1 MAGFW
6 GKRKRE
12 QQEVA
17 EADANLARE
26 ADVALVSAD
35 ERLRVTSDEMVF
47 AEAELGEEATGQ
59 LREAIEAVRHHLGEA
74 FHLKQLNHDEIPDTP
89 DEVRTRNARI
99 VQLCEWAED
108 LLDDRTAALAEAIER
123 ARRAPEILAGIR
135 SEAAALEERIEPART
150 VIARVSTRYH
160 PDAVGRIGGNADE
173 AAGLL
178 DFARHGADVAERRR
192 NAGERGPANIALE
205 AATEAVRRARTLLD
219 AVDDFE
225 VEALRAQSTLSEVVA
240 DSRDDLIVARSAP
253 QTPAV
258 KTAMAGLQQALTQ
271 ISPAGTKSDPFAELS
286 VLREQ
291 NAALDAAVDLA
302 RERAARPIPAE
313 AHVRHAID
321 DADRQLS
328 VARSVIAGHRGWIG
342 ADARTRLAEA
352 ESLRLALP
360 TSVRIDED
368 DREKAM
374 ADARRCAGLAGEA
387 LQLAQRDIEGSRPND
402 GWGGSG
408 GYGGGWGGGGRGAG
422 GGGGNMVG
430 GILGG
435 LVIGSMLDGIFD

>member
-35 ERLRVTSDEMVF
+35 ERLRVTDDEMAF
-47 AEAELGEEATGQ
+47 AEAELGAEATAP
-59 LREAIEAVRHHLGEA
+59 LREAVDAVRHHLGEA

-99 VQLCEWAED
+99 LQLCEWAEE
-108 LLDDRTAALAEAIER
+108 LLDDRTSALAEAIER
-123 ARRAPEILAGIR
+123 ARRGPEILAGIR
-135 SEAAALEERIEPART
+135 ADVASLQGRVDPART
-150 VIARVSTRYH
+150 VIERVSARYH
-160 PDAVGRIGGNADE
+160 PDAVARIGGNADE

-178 DFARHGADVAERRR
+178 EFAEHGAEVAERRR
-192 NAGERGPANIALE
+192 AAGERGPANIALE
-205 AATEAVRRARTLLD
+205 TATEAVRRARTLLD
-219 AVDDFE
+219 AIDDFE
-225 VEALRAQSTLSEVVA
+225 VEALRAQSTLADVVA
-240 DSRDDLIVARSAP
+240 DSRDDLVTARTAP

-258 KTAMAGLQQALTQ
+258 STAMAELQQALTRV
-271 ISPAGTKSDPFAELS
+271 SPAGSPSDPFAELS
-286 VLREQ
+286 MLREK
-291 NAALDAAVDLA
+291 NAALDVAVDTA
-302 RERAARPIPAE
+302 RERAARPIPPE
-313 AHVRHAID
+313 GHVRHAID

-352 ESLRLALP
+352 ESLRLGLASSGP
-360 TSVRIDED
+360 IPED
-368 DREKAM
+368 DREKAL
-374 ADARRCAGLAGEA
+374 ADARRCALLAGEA
-387 LQLAQRDIEGSRPND
+387 LQLAQRDIDGSRPND
-402 GWGGSG
+402 GWGGPG
-408 GYGGGWGGGGRGAG
+408 GYGGGWGGRS

-435 LVIGSMLDGIFD
+435 LVIGSMLDGMFD